1 LNGTAN
7 GNLPITGGT
16 LTGTLTIDTTNDDQ
30 INFVKPNKYVTY
42 PTMRFRASSVGTQF
56 SVQHA
61 NVAEIFGVYTQNF
74 GTSILTVKGGS
85 GGNFKEVFIRLQGNS
100 SSGLVLQGDTGGY
113 SAVHHKHG
121 TTTLGY
127 RFAYANAAGHYGN
140 GTAAGDVIDRVETGR
155 KWHFKNG
162 SNVSTMVLDDSRRVA
177 IAQSSTNSSY
187 QFYVNGSLGATSKS
201 FVIDHP
207 TKEGYEL
214 RHGSLEG
221 PEHAVYV
228 RGRVR
233 NGVIKLPEY
242 WTELVDMST
251 ITVQLT
257 AIGGMSRT
265 VWVKD
270 LKDNK
275 VITGGG
281 DAFYFIQA
289 ERKDIDK
296 LEVEFEKGGE

>member
-1 LNGTAN
+1 MNGTAN

-16 LTGTLTIDTTNDDQ
+16 LTGTLTINTTNTNQ
-30 INFVKPNKYVTY
+30 ISFTQGNRYISWNAGMYFRGTGSSWNA
-42 PTMRFRASSVGTQF
+42 RFSSQTGGSTQL
-56 SVQHA
+56 
-61 NVAEIFGVYTQNF
+61 FGVYTQNF
-74 GTSILTVKGGS
+74 GTMLFEVKNNNTTEINLGANTVDGLILRGS
-85 GGNFKEVFIRLQGNS
+85 
-100 SSGLVLQGDTGGY
+100 TGGY
-113 SAVHHKHG
+113 SNVRHYYG
-121 TTTLGY
+121 STNLGY
-127 RFAYANAAGHYGN
+127 RFAYCYSAGHYGN
-140 GTAAGDVIDRVETGR
+140 GTAAGDIVERVETGR
-155 KWHFKNG
+155 KWHYKFG
-162 SNVSTMVLDDSRRVA
+162 GNVSSMVLDDSRRVA
-177 IAQSSTNSSY
+177 INQSSTNTSY
-187 QFYVNGSLGATSKS
+187 QFYVNGSLGAVSKS

-289 ERKDIDK
+289 ERKDINK
-296 LEVEFEKGGE
+296 LEVEFEKGGTE

>member
-1 LNGTAN
+1 MLSFTQSNRFIDFAG
-7 GNLPITGGT
+7 GIQFRGTGGSW
-16 LTGTLTIDTTNDDQ
+16 NA
-30 INFVKPNKYVTY
+30 
-42 PTMRFRASSVGTQF
+42 RFSSTAGGATQLL
-56 SVQHA
+56 
-61 NVAEIFGVYTQNF
+61 GVYTQNF
-74 GTSILTVKGGS
+74 GTMIFQVLNDKTT
-85 GGNFKEVFIRLQGNS
+85 EVNLGANRTDGF
-100 SSGLVLQGDTGGY
+100 VLRGETGGY
-113 SAVHHKHG
+113 SSIRHYHG
-121 TTTLGY
+121 TTTMGY
-127 RFAYANAAGHYGN
+127 RLAYVNSAGHYGN
-140 GTAAGDVIDRVETGR
+140 GTSPGDIVDRVETGR
-155 KWHFKNG
+155 KWHFKAGGNI
-162 SNVSTMVLDDSRRVA
+162 STMVLDDSRRVA
-177 IAQSSTNSSY
+177 INQSSTNTSY
-187 QFYVNGSLGATSKS
+187 QLYVNGSLGAVSKS

-207 TKEGYEL
+207 TKENHEL

-242 WTELVDMST
+242 WTGLVDMST

-270 LKDNK
+270 LRDNK

-296 LEVEFEKGGE
+296 LEVEFDKGN